1 MVTPARVLAAAT
13 MVVGVAMAA
22 RPDAVARAVAGLD
35 HPPPPPVVRVLG
47 VRELV
52 QGIAVAARPTRTV
65 IGLGVLVDLS
75 HAVTM
80 VAATRVFPQYRRSAV
95 ASAVLAVGSGVAGML
110 LLPRRP
116 G

>member
-1 MVTPARVLAAAT
+1 MTPSRVVAAAAALL
-13 MVVGVAMAA
+13 GVAMAA
-22 RPDAVARAVAGLD
+22 RPDAVARAVAGPD
-35 HPPPPPVVRVLG
+35 HPPPPPEVRVLG

-65 IGLGVLVDLS
+65 IGLGILVDLS

-95 ASAVLAVGSGVAGML
+95 VSAVLAVGSGVAGML
-110 LLPRRP
+110 GLPRRP